1 MNQQTNNATR
11 GNNQTNPR
19 INNTTVSSLYQSA
32 LRKSNSSSTSSSG
45 GYSGSKVIGIIILVV
60 VIVLL
65 VGACYWLYTVYS
77 NRVFQTTV
85 ETEVMP
91 DVKDAATNFSIGNGS
106 IPSSKY
112 SNEYSVSMWINI
124 DNYTYNYGKEKVI
137 LRRGDSGAGNPEI
150 VLDTKT
156 NDLIVRLKL
165 QNNGIAANPLVV
177 SSASISSF
185 ADIPKL
191 SEQIHSQTPPYGN
204 HEPEDNYYTRG
215 GFPGGGLKVATN
227 SLDQVGNNVVDYQ
240 TIQYQQSSGCDNSLT
255 TIKPYDTM
263 SIMIEQAARLKEG
276 FKASGEYDLARVDTT
291 RLSDNSAPLESRNVY
306 HDDYF
311 EQISGNE
318 VQLNGQVSALK
329 EGFDTV
335 SDLTNAC
342 VAVMIDICKLSSAM
356 QSQTNADNQVA
367 SMNTAFQKVI
377 DSLENTR
384 ANTKNVDDISKVFE
398 SSMSNVSV
406 MMMPS
411 TIFKPLIINLQT
423 DLATLESVSKQPGAN
438 SIGFNDIKTAVNSK
452 LSNINCPLT
461 LSGTNEIDITTNF
474 YESFINIVKK
484 SLYAYLNN
492 MGPGIQQA
500 FPEIAG
506 NANASCLIQNM
517 TNPDPTVGTCIYRSI
532 PLQKWVHVSVSVY
545 NQVVDIFIDGQLAS
559 SCVLKAYPAISTSD
573 VVITPDGGFAGKIS
587 RVIFSNTAMTVQHA
601 KELYYAGPVASNSL
615 WSMIPN
621 WVWYGIIFLVIIGI
635 GYSVLM

>member
-1 MNQQTNNATR
+1 
-11 GNNQTNPR
+11 
-19 INNTTVSSLYQSA
+19 
-32 LRKSNSSSTSSSG
+32 
-45 GYSGSKVIGIIILVV
+45 
-60 VIVLL
+60 
-65 VGACYWLYTVYS
+65 
-77 NRVFQTTV
+77 
-85 ETEVMP
+85 MP

-112 SNEYSVSMWINI
+112 SNEYSVSMWLNI

-165 QNNGIAANPLVV
+165 QNSGAAANPLVV
-177 SSASISSF
+177 SGSSISSF

-191 SEQIHSQTPPYGN
+191 AEQTHSQTHSQTHPYGN
-204 HEPEDNYYTRG
+204 HEPADNYYTRD

-227 SLDQVGNNVVDYQ
+227 SLDQVGNNIIDYP
-240 TIQYQQSSGCDNSLT
+240 TIQYQQSSGCDNALT
-255 TIKPYDTM
+255 TIKPYDAMT
-263 SIMIEQAARLKEG
+263 IMIEQAERVKEG

-306 HDDYF
+306 HNDYF

-335 SDLTNAC
+335 SELTNAC

-367 SMNTAFQKVI
+367 SMNTAFQTVI

-384 ANTKNVDDISKVFE
+384 SKSTNVDDISKAFE
-398 SSMSNVSV
+398 TSMSNASE
-406 MMMPS
+406 MMIPI

-438 SIGFNDIKTAVNSK
+438 SIGFIDIKTAVNSK
-452 LSNINCPLT
+452 LSNMNCPLT

-484 SLYAYLNN
+484 SMYAYLNN

-517 TNPDPTVGTCIYRSI
+517 TNPDPTVGTCIYRAI
-532 PLQKWVHVSVSVY
+532 PLQKWVHVAVSVY

-587 RVIFSNTAMTVQHA
+587 RIVFSNTAMTVQHA
-601 KELYYAGPVASNSL
+601 KQLYYAGPVASNSL

-635 GYSVLM
+635 GYSVMM